1 MPPENPQNE
10 PTKPSP
16 GRSPHRPS
24 ARPGGASPTGDV
36 TGHREEVAG
45 GESGSVHENAGAGGP
60 PANDANDR
68 ETPAFSFD
76 PTAPGGEGESSNTPS
91 PKTTTGGEDWLSVNF
106 YIDFETEYFE
116 ELADKLNLAQA
127 AAIDLASKSHSETTP
142 LFHDE
147 IELNG
152 IRFIVAPRGSR
163 LGTGNKALGMKW
175 RLQSEHGITVML
187 ANRAEAH
194 KTTPNM
200 AMVATSTVLM
210 RRGFDTVWA
219 LMQDYVKALGGRIR
233 TNKIS
238 RVDVCVDL
246 ADVSV
251 EEFCTPF
258 SQNWVVSR
266 ARQRDLYESGV
277 FISSHK
283 VGRRPTGFAIGKTP
297 LRLRVYD
304 KLLEVSKSPEK
315 LPLLATKRWGY
326 LPMCATRVEYQI
338 SRAKLKQFGVDT
350 VEDWIEKRLAIV
362 GKLTLEWFR
371 LTDGPVDQK
380 HANRSP
386 VLPLWLKAREAFF
399 EWCLGSSD
407 VLLEPLPKLH
417 VDMSKQIKQ
426 IVGMFIGICARVGK
440 DICDN
445 EKFYR
450 EFEFAIRDIVGNRD
464 MAAEVK
470 RKSLE
475 IGNRIP
481 ESNEGEF

>member
-1 MPPENPQNE
+1 MAHVVSGFNDDYGNDE
-10 PTKPSP
+10 PSP

-45 GESGSVHENAGAGGP
+45 RGSGGTAGGP
-60 PANDANDR
+60 PANDAHDR
-68 ETPAFSFD
+68 KTSANSVDLP
-76 PTAPGGEGESSNTPS
+76 APGGEGESSNTPS

-106 YIDFETEYFE
+106 YVDFGTEHFE
-116 ELADKLNLAQA
+116 ELAGKLDLAQN
-127 AAIDLASKSHSETTP
+127 AAIDLASKSHSEETP
-142 LFHDE
+142 QYHDE

-175 RLQSEHGITVML
+175 RLRSEHDITVML

-210 RRGFDTVWA
+210 RLGFDRVWA
-219 LMQDYVKALGGRIR
+219 LMQDYVEALGGRIR

-251 EEFCTPF
+251 EDFCTPF

-283 VGRRPTGFAIGKTP
+283 SGRRSTGFAIGKTP

-304 KLLEVSKSPEK
+304 KFLESSKSPGK
-315 LPLLATKRWGY
+315 LPLLITMRWGY
-326 LPMCATRVEYQI
+326 QPMCATRVEYQI
-338 SRAKLKQFGVDT
+338 SRAKLKQYGVDT
-350 VEDWIEKRLAIV
+350 VGDWIKKRLAIV
-362 GKLTLEWFR
+362 DKLTLEWFR

-380 HANRSP
+380 HANRAA
-386 VLPLWLKAREAFF
+386 VHPLWIKTREAFF
-399 EWCLGSSD
+399 EWCLGSPD

-426 IVGMFIGICARVGK
+426 IVGMFIGICARVEK
-440 DICDN
+440 DIYDN

-450 EFEFAIRDIVGNRD
+450 EFEFTIRDIVGNRD

-470 RKSLE
+470 RKALE
-475 IGNRIP
+475 MGNRIP